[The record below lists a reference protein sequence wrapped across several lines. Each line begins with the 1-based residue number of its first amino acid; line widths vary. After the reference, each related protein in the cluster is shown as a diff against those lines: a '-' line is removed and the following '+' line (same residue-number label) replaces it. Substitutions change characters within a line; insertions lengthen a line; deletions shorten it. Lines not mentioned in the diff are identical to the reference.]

1 MKKRNIFKYICL
13 ILYIICSTLIIV
25 HSSLNGTASSNESN
39 KVVNIFS
46 FVLNK
51 ITKEN
56 NVYID
61 VNNIELN
68 SEIKNTY
75 LGETIKLDLNVLP
88 SEASNK
94 SLTFLSSDS
103 NIASVD
109 SHGNI
114 TFNNL
119 GECEIKVI
127 SKSNSDVSLTLP
139 IKVSYPTIDSYSI
152 LIDGEEYKENMALNY
167 DTYHYIDVISD
178 THIYKC
184 DYSSSSVKV
193 NEYGAFYLNSNY
205 SNFNIDIALND
216 NKNVSL
222 KFNLGTKGKIKT
234 ITSYSLTSFNDK
246 LYVNSNY
253 DLNGS
258 YLPSDGDINDLYFK
272 VDNNY
277 AEVKDNKLCIYKSC
291 DNLSLEVISR
301 SNGNKLFETSLNTY
315 DVFPTEI
322 KINNN
327 LDNGV
332 LSLSVLNS
340 TKLNI
345 SFDEKATYKN
355 VKYESGNTSLLVI
368 DDNGL
373 IQTLEK
379 GETTI
384 KIVLDYDGQHL
395 EKVIN
400 VSIIRQPYI
409 KDIATFSYWIR
420 KLVGHFGLFMAMSLF
435 GTLTYLLFIKK
446 KYISY
451 PISIGVSLF
460 LACLSEF
467 IQVFAGSRG
476 PSFKDVG
483 IDMLG
488 ACIPFIIILCIDLLI
503 YFIKNKK
510 DKKEN
515 L

>member
-13 ILYIICSTLIIV
+13 VLYIICSTLIIV
-25 HSSLNGTASSNESN
+25 HASLNGTTSSNESN

-46 FVLNK
+46 SILNK
-51 ITKEN
+51 VTKEN

-61 VNNIELN
+61 VNKIELN
-68 SEIKNTY
+68 SSLENTY
-75 LGETIKLDLNVLP
+75 LGENIKLDLNVLP

-94 SLTFLSSDS
+94 SLTYVSSNPS
-103 NIASVD
+103 IASVD
-109 SHGNI
+109 SHGNV
-114 TFNNL
+114 TFNSI
-119 GECEIKVI
+119 GECEIKAT
-127 SKSNSDVSLTLP
+127 SKANSDVFLNLP
-139 IKVSYPTIDSYSI
+139 IKVSYPSIDEYSI
-152 LIDGEEYKENMALNY
+152 LIDGKEYSKDMVLDYN
-167 DTYHYIDVISD
+167 TYHYIDIISD

-184 DYSSSSVKV
+184 NYTSSSVNV
-193 NEYGAFYLNSNY
+193 NEYGAFYLDNKANS
-205 SNFNIDIALND
+205 FNIDISLND
-216 NKNVSL
+216 DKNTSL
-222 KFNLGTKGKIKT
+222 EFKLGSSGNNKT
-234 ITSYSLTSFNDK
+234 ITSYSLNSFNEK
-246 LYVNSNY
+246 LYVNSSY
-253 DLNGS
+253 DISYS
-258 YLPSDGDINDLYFK
+258 YLPSEANINDLYYK
-272 VDNNY
+272 VDESY
-277 AEVKDNKLCIYKSC
+277 LEVKDNKLYIYKSS

-301 SNGNKLFETSLNTY
+301 SNGNKLYETNLKTY
-315 DVFPTEI
+315 DVFPSEI
-322 KINNN
+322 KINNT
-327 LDNGV
+327 LSNGV

-345 SFDEKATYKN
+345 SFDSEATYKN
-355 VKYESGNTSLLVI
+355 VKFESGDTSILVI

-379 GETTI
+379 GDTTI
-384 KIVLDYDGQHL
+384 KISLDYDGQHL
-395 EKVIN
+395 DKVIN
-400 VSIIRQPYI
+400 VSVIRQPYI

-435 GTLTYLLFIKK
+435 GTLTYLMFIKK

-451 PISIGVSLF
+451 PISFGVSLL

-488 ACIPFIIILCIDLLI
+488 ACIPFVIILFIDILI
-503 YFIKNKK
+503 YLIKNKAN
-510 DKKEN
+510 KKES